1 MTVSTND
8 IMRIGLDLVG
18 WNRMPHDSAIHVKG
32 NSIQKVLITI
42 DVSTSELIPGKE
54 NWLRRSDSTP
64 SDWGFVYGIPQSVR

>member
-1 MTVSTND
+1 MTVNTND

-42 DVSTSELIPGKE
+42 DVSTSELFLAKKIGCDA
-54 NWLRRSDSTP
+54 DSTP